1 MRAILGLCHIF
12 LICILIQN
20 FNIELI
26 HSTQPKFG
34 TYRLDILLMM
44 VTLSNSMISKLVIK
58 DIQTVIFYL
67 FSWGRC

>member
-1 MRAILGLCHIF
+1 MQVVLGLCLIF
-12 LICILIQN
+12 QILIRIQN
-20 FNIELI
+20 SNIEWI

-34 TYRLDILLMM
+34 TYRSDTLPTM
-44 VTLSNSMISKLVIK
+44 VTLSNSMILNLIIR